1 MMQFFNE
8 QMSIAKLAM
17 EDGEPIISSQINVEK
32 NFAFL
37 EFRNTEECT
46 KAMMF
51 DGIAVRGQ
59 TVKIR
64 RPKDYQPPAGADPD
78 PVAPQHVAG
87 VISTVVADTPH
98 KVYIGGL
105 PFDLKDEHC
114 KELLQT
120 FGPLKAF
127 HLVTDPQS
135 GMSKGFAFCEYVDPA
150 ITALAIQGLN
160 DMQIGDKKLLV
171 QFASVGAK
179 NNQQGG
185 MMRPGMPGMPPP
197 PSSLAMPGA
206 PPGMQFEPVIAT
218 RVLVLMNMVT
228 MDDLTDPEEYDEIKD
243 DVRGECERCGIV
255 TGFEMPR
262 PGPNGEPVPGMTKIF
277 VEFANTQGSQTA
289 QQALSGRVFDG
300 RRVVTSY
307 LEDSKF
313 ANRQFD

>member
-1 MMQFFNE
+1 MGMPGPPGGLPPHLHQQSQINRQARRLYVGNIPYGISELEMMQFFNE
-8 QMSIAKLAM
+8 QMAIAKLAM

-135 GMSKGFAFCEYVDPA
+135 GMSK
-150 ITALAIQGLN
+150 
-160 DMQIGDKKLLV
+160 
-171 QFASVGAK
+171 
-179 NNQQGG
+179 
-185 MMRPGMPGMPPP
+185 
-197 PSSLAMPGA
+197 
-206 PPGMQFEPVIAT
+206 
-218 RVLVLMNMVT
+218 
-228 MDDLTDPEEYDEIKD
+228 
-243 DVRGECERCGIV
+243 
-255 TGFEMPR
+255 
-262 PGPNGEPVPGMTKIF
+262 
-277 VEFANTQGSQTA
+277 
-289 QQALSGRVFDG
+289 
-300 RRVVTSY
+300 
-307 LEDSKF
+307 
-313 ANRQFD
+313 